1 MNEVIIA
8 LNLKEQFKTSRL
20 NLFLNFQVNNNEQS
34 RFFQDTPGKY
44 SGWKEHLHI
53 IVQKQL
59 HSIF

>member
-44 SGWKEHLHI
+44 SG
-53 IVQKQL
+53 
-59 HSIF
+59 